1 MKYLRAGDLTDAHCY
16 PAVRDSKVHGPA
28 VKLHNVPSV
37 QRRLVF
43 GGRKEKNFSWHS
55 DALGRI
61 ANDVKCKRCK
71 TGL

>member
-1 MKYLRAGDLTDAHCY
+1 MPIVILLLEI
-16 PAVRDSKVHGPA
+16 PVSKVHGPA

-55 DALGRI
+55 DALGRA
-61 ANDVKCKRCK
+61 ANDFKCKSCK
-71 TGL
+71 KGL